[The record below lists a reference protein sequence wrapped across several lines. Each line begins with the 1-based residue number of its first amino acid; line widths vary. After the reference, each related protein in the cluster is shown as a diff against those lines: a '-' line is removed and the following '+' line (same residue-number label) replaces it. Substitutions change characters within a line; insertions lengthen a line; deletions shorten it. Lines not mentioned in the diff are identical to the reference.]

1 MASIS
6 KITINGFKAF
16 PKEFNLNLDGKNLL
30 MYGENGS
37 GKSSIYYALHALLQS
52 QCHDIK
58 KYFNKNS
65 DECIVNTMTATPV
78 PKVSVRFEN
87 SDIIYSISK
96 NGYEESERQLTSPIK
111 DLNGKCV
118 FINHKFL
125 FNFFSFRNSQYIDL
139 FPVFIKDI
147 LPFTLT
153 KTKSK
158 FISQVYDEVKNGI
171 QRKGNST
178 HITVDYKNKID
189 EFNNEVKTV
198 IDHINVNSPSG
209 TASKI
214 YNSYFINEGDL
225 KLKIELIY
233 DNSLDEIPQI
243 NKSYWLRLGYRY
255 IKESKAGVGR
265 LVKKSNS
272 LEILEP
278 VIRLR
283 ISEILLDGSL
293 RYISKPQSYFNE
305 AKLTAIVLSIR
316 FSLLDTITAQ
326 DGRFL
331 ALDDMLISLDMSNR
345 MKVIDYL
352 LSECNQYKIYLF
364 THDRAFYNFIWTKI
378 SKKKCNNQWL
388 HKRIYI
394 QYSEPVLIDDD
405 DDYISKAKRFY
416 QIQDYETSAIYLRKS
431 LEETIGNLLP
441 YELKT
446 SAGGGFLSLETLWIK
461 LVKYY
466 SDNGKCIDQE
476 MQDLFKD
483 SKLLIL
489 NPAAHF
495 QRLSSP
501 IYKEELKQVFK
512 LYDKLAELANIDT
525 MLCVEK
531 GSEIIFDYPAKR
543 YMCSF
548 ILNKDF
554 CIYEGSRLI
563 CTMPKCM
570 NIRWKYND
578 IEFYDFETKKANLN
592 HPLKNA
598 TPKLDKFVK
607 RLLQL
612 PLGLTKEEF
621 FNNFKIKGISLKD
634 HFRNINIASLISSS
648 SKT

>member
-52 QCHDIK
+52 QCHEIQ

-78 PKVSVRFEN
+78 PKVSVKFEN
-87 SDIIYSISK
+87 SDITYNISE
-96 NGYEESERQLTSPIK
+96 NGYEESIQQPTSPIK

-178 HITVDYKNKID
+178 HITVDYKNKIE

-243 NKSYWLRLGYRY
+243 DKSYWLRLGYRY

-345 MKVIDYL
+345 MKVIRYL
-352 LSECNQYKIYLF
+352 LDEVADKYKIYLF
-364 THDRAFYNFIWTKI
+364 THDRLFYHT
-378 SKKKCNNQWL
+378 L
-388 HKRIYI
+388 KRII
-394 QYSEPVLIDDD
+394 ETQYSKDEWNFGGLYLNDLDSPLKPEFMPETTSKIKDAHEAYKRHDYFRCGTLLRQLCEQCLKELLPDSYRIIENIQTGLTENKSLDQQILSLEEFCCKEKIDYAPFKDLKIYKDLFMNATAHNDITSPFYRNEIKRCLHAIEVLSQIKRSESINCKKDLSFSVVDSTNKKYTVRIRRRDDLKFIEYNGNKKLSYFCKCTVKKIISNLGD
-405 DDYISKAKRFY
+405 ENVDEGFDSIYQAYNYICNKL
-416 QIQDYETSAIYLRKS
+416 QIQDKKS
-431 LEETIGNLLP
+431 LLDI
-441 YELKT
+441 
-446 SAGGGFLSLETLWIK
+446 LEDK
-461 LVKYY
+461 
-466 SDNGKCIDQE
+466 SG
-476 MQDLFKD
+476 
-483 SKLLIL
+483 LI
-489 NPAAHF
+489 
-495 QRLSSP
+495 
-501 IYKEELKQVFK
+501 
-512 LYDKLAELANIDT
+512 
-525 MLCVEK
+525 
-531 GSEIIFDYPAKR
+531 
-543 YMCSF
+543 
-548 ILNKDF
+548 
-554 CIYEGSRLI
+554 
-563 CTMPKCM
+563 
-570 NIRWKYND
+570 
-578 IEFYDFETKKANLN
+578 
-592 HPLKNA
+592 
-598 TPKLDKFVK
+598 
-607 RLLQL
+607 
-612 PLGLTKEEF
+612 
-621 FNNFKIKGISLKD
+621 IS
-634 HFRNINIASLISSS
+634 
-648 SKT
+648 